1 MTTVYVWTVSLL
13 LFVNELMILAA
24 LAFAGYRHSGRGTV
38 GWGVAVLAVLA
49 AATLWGLFAAP
60 KATFDIPAMVWV
72 VKLGLYGGAT
82 VLLAVAGART
92 SIVVGF
98 AVFSVVIN
106 ALALIPPVS
115 TTTL

>member
-1 MTTVYVWTVSLL
+1 
-13 LFVNELMILAA
+13 
-24 LAFAGYRHSGRGTV
+24 
-38 GWGVAVLAVLA
+38 
-49 AATLWGLFAAP
+49 
-60 KATFDIPAMVWV
+60 MVWV